1 MGILDRI
8 FRRKKE
14 EPLPVGPETPKQEL
28 TAETVTIEN
37 VKAKMD
43 SILLQL
49 DTLNTRIEQMERMVR
64 EIYVIAKRSA

>member
-14 EPLPVGPETPKQEL
+14 EPLPVPEIPKPEL
-28 TAETVTIEN
+28 TTETVTIEN

-43 SILLQL
+43 SIAIQL
-49 DTLNTRIEQMERMVR
+49 DTLNTRIDQMERMVR
-64 EIYVIAKRSA
+64 EIYVIAKKSA

>member
-8 FRRKKE
+8 LRRKKE
-14 EPLPVGPETPKQEL
+14 EPLPVEPEIPKSEL
-28 TAETVTIEN
+28 TAEAVTIDN

-43 SILLQL
+43 SILIQL

-64 EIYVIAKRSA
+64 EIYVIAKKSA